1 MAKIGNFGRLI
12 VFETSD
18 KKVLTPNGLQRTIQG
33 NWIAHERIGKKPKSE
48 FLNPSL
54 QTMQFTITLN
64 VCHGIRP
71 RNTMEEIE
79 RAVETGSVE
88 ILVIGG
94 KKVGKNYWKITQCSE
109 AWDTMLNGGELVKAT
124 LTISLEEYV

>member
-1 MAKIGNFGRLI
+1 
-12 VFETSD
+12 
-18 KKVLTPNGLQRTIQG
+18 
-33 NWIAHERIGKKPKSE
+33 
-48 FLNPSL
+48 
-54 QTMQFTITLN
+54 MQFTITLN